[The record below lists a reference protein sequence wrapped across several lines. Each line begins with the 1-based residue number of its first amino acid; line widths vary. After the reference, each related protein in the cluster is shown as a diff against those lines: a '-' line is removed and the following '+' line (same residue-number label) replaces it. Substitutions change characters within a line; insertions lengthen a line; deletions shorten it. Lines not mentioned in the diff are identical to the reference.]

1 MNGSGNQTFAGA
13 RLPVQHDGGI
23 AVGNFFNNSEYFPHG
38 GAVADDV
45 FEYDPGLSFDR
56 NDLVF
61 ILQIRI

>member
-1 MNGSGNQTFAGA
+1 MDGSCNQTFSSA

-23 AVGNFFNNSEYFPHG
+23 AVSNLLNSFEYFPHG

-45 FEYDPGLSFDR
+45 PEYDPGLSFDR

-61 ILQIRI
+61 KLQI